1 MKEDYYAQK
10 AAELVDEVIA
20 RFGTNYSQ
28 LAGKIERG
36 DRVLSR
42 QSFFKMAK
50 SGTMRLSVF
59 LQIIDLLGLELV
71 VRSK

>member
-1 MKEDYYAQK
+1 MKEDFYAQR
-10 AAELVDEVIA
+10 AAELVDAVIA
-20 RFGTNYSQ
+20 KCGTNYSQ

-42 QSFFKMAK
+42 QSFYKMAK
-50 SGTMRLSVF
+50 SGSIRLSVF